1 MRIPF
6 VIFALVGAA
15 AAMAQP
21 LARVEPAP
29 PMVPTMTP
37 PLGAASR
44 ASRHE
49 LFSRERE
56 QRIEEKAEDR
66 ADAQHKREAAERG
79 LRRVER

>member
-1 MRIPF
+1 MRTPF
-6 VIFALVGAA
+6 LIFALVGAA
-15 AAMAQP
+15 AAMAQSLP
-21 LARVEPAP
+21 KTEPALP
-29 PMVPTMTP
+29 TVPTTTP

-66 ADAQHKREAAERG
+66 ADGQQKREAGERTQ
-79 LRRVER
+79 RRVER

>member
-1 MRIPF
+1 MRMPF
-6 VIFALVGAA
+6 VILALAGAA
-15 AAMAQP
+15 AAMAQSP
-21 LARVEPAP
+21 ARVELGL
-29 PMVPTMTP
+29 PMVPAVTP

-66 ADAQHKREAAERG
+66 ADAQQKREAAERA